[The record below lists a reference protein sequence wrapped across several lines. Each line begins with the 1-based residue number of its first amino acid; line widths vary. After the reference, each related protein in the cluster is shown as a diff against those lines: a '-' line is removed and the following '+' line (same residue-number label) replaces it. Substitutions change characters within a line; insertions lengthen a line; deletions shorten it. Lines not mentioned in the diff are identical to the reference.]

1 MQKKK
6 KKYVELATFHLKL
19 FQMNK
24 IPYSF
29 TSTLIKQTREAAL
42 QIFFLSMETL
52 NQGKSSPK

>member
-1 MQKKK
+1 MEK

-29 TSTLIKQTREAAL
+29 TSTLIKQPREAAL
-42 QIFFLSMETL
+42 QIFFLSM
-52 NQGKSSPK
+52 